1 MSGVE
6 QNKPTGLTRTQ
17 RIKYP
22 TDLPQNSYTKMLSGK
37 KKQKASATKQTR
49 SRATRNQKRNT
60 KCMPSETK
68 ASDKE
73 EDHHRNKRCRLTSF
87 GSDIEEVELI
97 GGESK
102 ENEGDMENVGS
113 EAGVSVIYFAAK
125 ENMADEIN

>member
-1 MSGVE
+1 MSKTSQQDSHARNVSNT
-6 QNKPTGLTRTQ
+6 QLTCLETA
-17 RIKYP
+17 IPKCC
-22 TDLPQNSYTKMLSGK
+22 LAK
-37 KKQKASATKQTR
+37 KTKASATKQTR
-49 SRATRNQKRNT
+49 SRATCNQKRST
-60 KCMPSETK
+60 KCTPSETK

-73 EDHHRNKRCRLTSF
+73 EDHHRNKHCRLTSF